1 MKRMLLIVALLFL
14 ASCKGEG
21 NAYAQ
26 LVKADRKQLLN
37 DARALQARYVKRP
50 SEEVPR
56 SAWPASIAAFH
67 PEKVTVG
74 QWGVWVQTDSFFFDA
89 SGLYI
94 GTDSTYPPPRRGE
107 IEPNFHWYSSPPGF

>member
-1 MKRMLLIVALLFL
+1 MKKTLFVVALLFL
-14 ASCKGEG
+14 ASCQGEG
-21 NAYAQ
+21 NAYEV

-67 PEKVTVG
+67 PEKVTVD
-74 QWGVWVQTDSFFFDA
+74 QWGVWVQTDSFFVDA
-89 SGLYI
+89 RGLYI
-94 GTDSTYPPPRRGE
+94 RTDTTYPPPRRGE
-107 IEPNFHWYSSPPGF
+107 IEANFSWYISPPV